1 MDKDGKPGQTEWDN
15 KLSDKEAIKCY
26 IENEMDTDKNI
37 TYILLVEDDNKTAE
51 MVCFYL
57 ERESF
62 KVIVAKDG
70 ITGEDAFQHYSPK
83 LVLLDIMLPGIDG
96 LELCSRIR
104 RNSEVPILMLTA
116 RADDTDKAIGLGI
129 GADDYLTKPF
139 SPVELIARVK
149 ALLRR
154 TYQYNEPPPPV
165 IMGGLHIQ
173 LNPKSRNVTLDG
185 KVIDLTPIEFDLL
198 HTMMANPGWAF
209 SRSHLL
215 EKVWGYIDGAGE
227 ETVTAHVSNLR
238 RKLEPLGSGL
248 IRTVHG
254 IGYAYQEPE

>member
-1 MDKDGKPGQTEWDN
+1 MTT
-15 KLSDKEAIKCY
+15 IY
-26 IENEMDTDKNI
+26 
-37 TYILLVEDDNKTAE
+37 YILLVEDDPQTAK
-51 MVCFYL
+51 MVRFYL
-57 ERESF
+57 EREDF
-62 KVIVAKDG
+62 KVITAIDG
-70 ITGEDAFQHYSPK
+70 LRGEEAFNKHSPQ

-104 RNSEVPILMLTA
+104 RKSEVPILMLTA

-139 SPVELIARVK
+139 SPIELVARVK

-154 TYQYNEPPPPV
+154 AYQYNDPPGLASL
-165 IMGGLHIQ
+165 GGKHLS
-173 LNPKSRNVTLDG
+173 LDTKSRIVTLDDRP
-185 KVIDLTPIEFDLL
+185 IDLTPIEFELL
-198 HTMMANPGWAF
+198 HIMMANPGWAF
-209 SRSHLL
+209 SRSHLM

-238 RKLEPLGSGL
+238 QKLESAGAGM

-254 IGYAYQEPE
+254 VGYAYQEVE

>member
-1 MDKDGKPGQTEWDN
+1 MT
-15 KLSDKEAIKCY
+15 
-26 IENEMDTDKNI
+26 TVF
-37 TYILLVEDDNKTAE
+37 YILLVEDDPQTAE
-51 MVCFYL
+51 MVRFYL
-57 ERESF
+57 EKESF

-70 ITGEDAFQHYSPK
+70 LAGEEAFYQHSPQ

-104 RNSEVPILMLTA
+104 RKSAVPILMLTA

-139 SPVELIARVK
+139 SPIEFISRVK

-154 TYQYNEPPPPV
+154 AYQYNDPPRPALL
-165 IMGGLHIQ
+165 GGTHLK
-173 LNPKSRNVTLDG
+173 LDPTSRTAVLDD
-185 KVIDLTPIEFDLL
+185 KPIDLTFTEFDLL
-198 HTMMANPGWAF
+198 HVLMVNPGWVF
-209 SRSHLL
+209 SRSHLM

-238 RKLEPLGSGL
+238 RKLEPFGSEL

>member
-1 MDKDGKPGQTEWDN
+1 MTT
-15 KLSDKEAIKCY
+15 IY
-26 IENEMDTDKNI
+26 
-37 TYILLVEDDNKTAE
+37 YILLVEDDPQTAK

-57 ERESF
+57 EREDF

-70 ITGEDAFQHYSPK
+70 LSGEEAFGQHSPQ

-104 RNSEVPILMLTA
+104 RKSDVPILMLTA

-139 SPVELIARVK
+139 SPIELVARVK

-154 TYQYNEPPPPV
+154 TYQYNDQPRPALL
-165 IMGGLHIQ
+165 GGEHLR
-173 LNPKSRNVTLDG
+173 LDSKSRIVTLEG
-185 KVIDLTPIEFDLL
+185 KPIDLTPIEFDLL
-198 HTMMANPGWAF
+198 HIMMANPGWTF
-209 SRSHLL
+209 SRSHLM

-238 RKLEPLGSGL
+238 RKLEPSGAEL

-254 IGYAYQEPE
+254 VGYAYQEGV